1 MKELRIL
8 LTFSN
13 LVAKTKTTKITAM
26 HNFFA
31 NFVKILEVCKHFV
44 QVYFK
49 MTNATHIVRARCP
62 RTTYSVDCRRKS
74 EAQPYRQP
82 SVQRSPQVNDRAE
95 GAGGHV
101 DQSELRQVRVASVA
115 TLEQQL
121 VVTAAHAF
129 APRCRSST

>member
-62 RTTYSVDCRRKS
+62 RTTYSVDCRS
-74 EAQPYRQP
+74 TE
-82 SVQRSPQVNDRAE
+82 V
-95 GAGGHV
+95 
-101 DQSELRQVRVASVA
+101 
-115 TLEQQL
+115 
-121 VVTAAHAF
+121 
-129 APRCRSST
+129 RSSTLSPAVSSTIAAS